1 MKKILFLIAAAVLL
15 LACSAFSLNG
25 NEVAV
30 QAANDDM
37 AGNEVAFETSGNNQ
51 DDEESNDEN
60 DQPSEQ
66 EKNRKM
72 VDAGTK
78 LAKVIGS
85 LISMAE
91 GPSNAFSIGVTVV
104 SYFLTELT
112 KEKRSLWDQIKE
124 KVDLK
129 IGEKLAEYHVDRL
142 KAEVF
147 RVLES
152 RFQESNNFGPA
163 DLKTVLDKRHIV
175 FPHNWPTLGW
185 SYELPLGILYWMPFM
200 IAGYHQMIKENKQP
214 NCALANEMARAR
226 ANIITSMKEMMRK
239 RYQQLHGT
247 KYSSDR
253 VNYPCKKRKA
263 HKSRKGLKRQ
273 RLGLKN
279 RGLVF
284 PNDRS
289 DECVSIDRLLTW
301 DDGLDGKKFT
311 IRKRNTGWVG
321 DSWTTKINKVR
332 DDTVE
337 FLWKE
342 VVEKVN
348 KFFDSEIC
356 LETLGCSC
364 PTKIKKS
371 EISFSFPSAC
381 MADGADGTCMHP
393 CDDFD
398 YSYEWCYINRNPDQ
412 WSYCTKPDLNDC
424 MPVTVSPISYPN
436 VLPKQKSTET
446 Q

>member
-1 MKKILFLIAAAVLL
+1 MQKVLLLLVAAILL
-15 LACSAFSLNG
+15 LACSSSPLNG

-30 QAANDDM
+30 YADNDDL
-37 AGNEVAFETSGNNQ
+37 AGNEVSFETSGNNQ
-51 DDEESNDEN
+51 NGEEGDDDSSHL
-60 DQPSEQ
+60 SEQ

-72 VDAGTK
+72 VEAGTK
-78 LAKVIGS
+78 LALVIGS
-85 LISMAE
+85 LISIAG
-91 GPSNAFSIGVTVV
+91 GPAAAVSIGITVV

-152 RFQESNNFGPA
+152 RFQESNDFGPA
-163 DLKTVLDKRHIV
+163 DLKTVLDKRHLV

-200 IAGYHQMIKENKQP
+200 IAGYQQMIKENKQP

-364 PTKIKKS
+364 PTKIKKD
-371 EISFSFPSAC
+371 EISFSFPRAC

-424 MPVTVSPISYPN
+424 MPVTVSPITFPN
-436 VLPKQKSTET
+436 VLPKQKSNDK